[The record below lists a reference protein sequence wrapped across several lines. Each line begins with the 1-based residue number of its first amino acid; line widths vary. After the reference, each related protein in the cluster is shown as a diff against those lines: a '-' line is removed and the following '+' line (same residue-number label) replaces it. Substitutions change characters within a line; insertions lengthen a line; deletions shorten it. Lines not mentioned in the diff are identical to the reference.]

1 MNQNRTRRVLSSV
14 VVESLELRALL
25 TAAPVVTVQNL
36 VSNNTTTNPATNQ
49 DANLV
54 NPWGLAAGAPTEWWA
69 ANEGTGTSTLYD
81 GTGSPDS
88 LVVNIPGAS
97 GTAKPTGTVYNGGS
111 GFTVGTNEPAQ
122 FIFASLDGTIS
133 GWNAS
138 ANPTASIVKVDNS
151 AGAAEYT
158 GLAIGTSGN
167 NSFLYAADFHNNKI
181 DVFDSNFQ
189 STHLAGS
196 FKDKKM
202 TKGWA
207 PFGIQEIGNMIYVT
221 YAPQAKGA
229 EREADGVG
237 FGAVDVFHTDG
248 SLLHRLIRP
257 KVSNLNAPWGLAA
270 APKTY
275 KAFAHDLLV
284 GQLGD
289 GTVQAYDP
297 NTGEFINYLKKTNGK
312 KVSIPGLWAIQF
324 GNGQLAGATNQLFF
338 TAGPEEYQDG
348 VFGALSLGTKSTASS
363 TGGGGGGIIYPMST
377 KSSGMF
383 SATSIA
389 TSDILTGGVDPSTV

>member
-1 MNQNRTRRVLSSV
+1 MNQSFA
-14 VVESLELRALL
+14 VESLENRALL
-25 TAAPVVTVQNL
+25 TAAPVVGVQNL
-36 VSNNTTTNPATNQ
+36 VSNNTATNPATSQ

-54 NPWGLAAGAPTEWWA
+54 NPWGLAAGAPTEWWV

-81 GTGSPDS
+81 GTGAADS
-88 LVVNIPGAS
+88 LVVNIPGHS
-97 GTAKPTGTVYNGGS
+97 GAAKPTGIVYNGGTQ
-111 GFTVGTNEPAQ
+111 FTVGANDPAQ

-138 ANPTASIVKVDNS
+138 ANPTNAIVKVDNS
-151 AGAAEYT
+151 ASGAEYT
-158 GLAIGTSGN
+158 GLAIGSNGG
-167 NSFLYAADFHNNKI
+167 NSFLYAADFHNDKI
-181 DVFDSNFQ
+181 DVFDSSFQ
-189 STHLAGS
+189 STHLSGS

-202 TKGWA
+202 PKGWA
-207 PFGIQEIGNMIYVT
+207 PFGIQEIGNLIYVT

-229 EREADGVG
+229 EREADGAG

-257 KVSNLNAPWGLAA
+257 KTSNLNAPWGLAA

-289 GTVQAYDP
+289 GTIQAYDP

-348 VFGALSLGTKSTASS
+348 VFGVLSLGTKKATASS
-363 TGGGGGGIIYPMST
+363 TGSGGGGIIYPMSAM
-377 KSSGMF
+377 SSQMF
-383 SATSIA
+383 SSNSITTTDVLTSS
-389 TSDILTGGVDPSTV
+389 SDSLLFS